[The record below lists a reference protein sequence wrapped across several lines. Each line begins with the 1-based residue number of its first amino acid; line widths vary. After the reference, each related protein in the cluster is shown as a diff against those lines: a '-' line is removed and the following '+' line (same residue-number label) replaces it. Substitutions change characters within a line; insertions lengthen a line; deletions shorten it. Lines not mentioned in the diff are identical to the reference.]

1 MATKERVDYKKMVTA
16 DELTPEEA
24 REIFDRA
31 AREEF
36 GISGEEFLKQ
46 WDRGDYADTD
56 DPRITRLEILMP
68 LARPD
73 AA

>member
-1 MATKERVDYKKMVTA
+1 MPTTDRTDYRTMVTA
-16 DELTPEEA
+16 DELTPDEA

-36 GISGEEFLKQ
+36 GISGEEFLRR
-46 WDRGDYADTD
+46 WDAGEYADTD
-56 DPRITRLEILMP
+56 DPKITRLEILMP